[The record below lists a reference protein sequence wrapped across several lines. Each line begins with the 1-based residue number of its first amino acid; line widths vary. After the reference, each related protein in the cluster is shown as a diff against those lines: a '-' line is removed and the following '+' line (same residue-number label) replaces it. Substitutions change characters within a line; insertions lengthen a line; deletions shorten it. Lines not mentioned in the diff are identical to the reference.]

1 MIKVIL
7 VDDHELVR
15 TGFRLILD
23 DAEDIN
29 VVAEADSGESA
40 LQMIPELKPDLVL
53 MDINMPGMGGIEATR
68 AIKRKHPDTKVIVV
82 TVHTEAPF
90 PSKLHEAGAIGY
102 VTKGCPASELLDA
115 IRTVGQGKPF
125 LSAEVAQKLSLA
137 KLSGVD
143 SELPFDSLSKREM
156 QVLMLIVQGAKNQE
170 ISDTL
175 CVSPKTVSTYRHR
188 LFEKLGVQTDAELTL
203 MAIRHGV
210 TEYEH

>member
-1 MIKVIL
+1 MIKVML

-15 TGFRLILD
+15 TGFRLILG
-23 DAEDIN
+23 DAEDIE

-40 LQMIPELKPDLVL
+40 LEKIPELKPNLVL

-68 AIKRKHPDTKVIVV
+68 TLRRKFPDTNVIVV
-82 TVHTEAPF
+82 TVHSEAPF
-90 PSKLHEAGAIGY
+90 PSKLHEAGALGY
-102 VTKGCPASELLDA
+102 LTKGCPASELLTA
-115 IRTVGQGKPF
+115 IRTVAKGKPF

-143 SELPFDSLSKREM
+143 SELPFESLSKREM
-156 QVLMLIVQGAKNQE
+156 QVLMLIVQGTKNQD

-188 LFEKLGVQTDAELTL
+188 LFDKLGIETDAELTM

-210 TEYEH
+210 AEYEP

>member
-1 MIKVIL
+1 MIKVLL

-40 LQMIPELKPDLVL
+40 LQLIPELKPDLVL

>member
-1 MIKVIL
+1 ML

-23 DAEDIN
+23 DADDVD

-40 LQMIPELKPDLVL
+40 LQLIPELKPDLVL
-53 MDINMPGMGGIEATR
+53 MDINMPGIGGIEATR
-68 AIKRKHPDTKVIVV
+68 TIRRKFPDTQVIVV

-125 LSAEVAQKLSLA
+125 LSAEVARKLSLA

-143 SELPFDSLSKREM
+143 SELPFESLSKREM
-156 QVLMLIVQGAKNQE
+156 QVLMLIVQGVKNQE

-210 TEYEH
+210 AEYEG

>member
-1 MIKVIL
+1 MIKVML

-23 DAEDIN
+23 DAEDIE
-29 VVAEADSGESA
+29 VVAEAESGEDA
-40 LQMIPELKPDLVL
+40 LQKIPELQPDLVL
-53 MDINMPGMGGIEATR
+53 MDINMPGIGGIEATR
-68 AIKRKHPDTKVIVV
+68 TIKRKYPDTQVIVV
-82 TVHTEAPF
+82 TVHSEAPF
-90 PSKLHEAGAIGY
+90 PSKLHEAGALGY
-102 VTKGCPASELLDA
+102 LTKGCPASELLNA
-115 IRTVGQGKPF
+115 IRTVVNGKPF

-143 SELPFDSLSKREM
+143 SELPFESLSKREM

-188 LFEKLGVQTDAELTL
+188 LFEKLGIQTDAELTL

-210 TEYEH
+210 AEYEP

>member
-23 DAEDIN
+23 DAEDID

-40 LQMIPELKPDLVL
+40 LQLIPEIKPDLVL
-53 MDINMPGMGGIEATR
+53 MDINMPGIGGIEATR
-68 AIKRKHPDTKVIVV
+68 AIKRKFPETQVIVV

-102 VTKGCPASELLDA
+102 VTKGCPASELLEA

-143 SELPFDSLSKREM
+143 SELPFESLSKREM
-156 QVLMLIVQGAKNQE
+156 QVLMLIVQGTKNQE

-210 TEYEH
+210 AEYER

>member
-1 MIKVIL
+1 MIRVML

-23 DAEDIN
+23 EADDIE
-29 VVAEADSGESA
+29 VVAEAESGEAA
-40 LQMIPELKPDLVL
+40 LQKIPELQPDLIL
-53 MDINMPGMGGIEATR
+53 MDINMPGIGGIEATR
-68 AIKRKHPDTKVIVV
+68 TIKRKFPDIQVIVV
-82 TVHTEAPF
+82 TVHSEAPF
-90 PSKLHEAGAIGY
+90 PSKLHEAGALGY

-115 IRTVGQGKPF
+115 IRTVVKGKPF

-156 QVLMLIVQGAKNQE
+156 QVLMLIVQGAKNQD

-188 LFEKLGVQTDAELTL
+188 LFEKLGIQTDAELTL

-210 TEYEH
+210 AEYEP

>member
-1 MIKVIL
+1 MIKVML

-23 DAEDIN
+23 DADDID

-40 LQMIPELKPDLVL
+40 LQLIPELKPDLVL
-53 MDINMPGMGGIEATR
+53 MDINMPGIGGIEATR
-68 AIKRKHPDTKVIVV
+68 TIKRKFPDIKIIVV
-82 TVHTEAPF
+82 TVHSEAPF

-125 LSAEVAQKLSLA
+125 LSAEVAKKLSLA

-143 SELPFDSLSKREM
+143 SELPFESLSKREM
-156 QVLMLIVQGAKNQE
+156 QVLMLIVQGSKNQE

-188 LFEKLGVQTDAELTL
+188 LFEKLGVHTDAELTL

-210 TEYEH
+210 AEYER

>member
-1 MIKVIL
+1 MIKVML

-23 DAEDIN
+23 DAEDIE

-40 LQMIPELKPDLVL
+40 LKMIPELKPDLVL

-68 AIKRKHPDTKVIVV
+68 AIKRKFSDTQVIVV

-115 IRTVGQGKPF
+115 IRTVVKGKPF
-125 LSAEVAQKLSLA
+125 LSAEVARKLSLA

-143 SELPFDSLSKREM
+143 SELPFESLSKREM

-188 LFEKLGVQTDAELTL
+188 LFEKLGIKTDAELTL

-210 TEYEH
+210 AEYEQ

>member
-1 MIKVIL
+1 MIKTIL

-23 DAEDIN
+23 DADDIE

-40 LQMIPELKPDLVL
+40 LLLIPQLKPDLVL
-53 MDINMPGMGGIEATR
+53 MDINMPGIGGIEATR
-68 AIKRKHPDTKVIVV
+68 TIRRKFPDTHVIVV

-125 LSAEVAQKLSLA
+125 LSAEVARKLSLA

-143 SELPFDSLSKREM
+143 SELPFESLSKREM
-156 QVLMLIVQGAKNQE
+156 QVLMLIVQGTKNQE

-210 TEYEH
+210 AEYEG